1 MCKVLDINH
10 STYRKSINHKASK
23 RDIFTHKLDCAIR
36 MIHLESKGI
45 YGAPKIHNLL
55 IKQAEFAKTSLKLVQ
70 KRMSKMCIK
79 SIVTKK
85 FRPVCK
91 SSKVEE
97 KENIMNQDFST
108 TGPNQKVCIDITYIY
123 TKQDGWTYLAEVIDL
138 YSLK

>member
-10 STYRKSINHKASK
+10 KASK
-23 RDIFTHKLDCAIR
+23 RYIFTHKLDCAIR
-36 MIHLESKGI
+36 IIHLESKGI

-55 IKQAEFAKTSLKLVQ
+55 VKQVEFAKTSLKLVQ
-70 KRMSKMCIK
+70 KRISKMCIK
-79 SIVTKK
+79 SIVIKK

-108 TGPNQKVCIDITYIY
+108 TGHNQSFEQI
-123 TKQDGWTYLAEVIDL
+123 
-138 YSLK
+138 